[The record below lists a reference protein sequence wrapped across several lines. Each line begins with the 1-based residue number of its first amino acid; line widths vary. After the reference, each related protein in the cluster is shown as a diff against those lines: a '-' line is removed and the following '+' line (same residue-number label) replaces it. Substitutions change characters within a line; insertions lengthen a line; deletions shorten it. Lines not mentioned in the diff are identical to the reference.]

1 MIEITT
7 IRWTTFRFTCDYCW
21 CLNRVDVDAWTH
33 AVQVV
38 QSAVTDALWQ
48 TEKKP

>member
-1 MIEITT
+1 
-7 IRWTTFRFTCDYCW
+7 
-21 CLNRVDVDAWTH
+21 VDAWTH